1 MHLPEFEY
9 VEPQS
14 LKEAMAMLATEP
26 EAAVLAGGTD
36 LLVSM
41 KHGVI
46 KPQRLVNLKIFRD
59 MAHISAQGASVT
71 IGSLTTLHAI
81 ASSPLLREKYLAVVH
96 AAGEVGAYAHQVMG
110 TLGGNLC
117 QGNRCR
123 YYNQSASWRSARP
136 ICYKAGGEICHVV
149 RKTGECHSTYCG
161 DVAPV
166 LIALGADVTAVGP
179 AGGRT
184 FPLAELY
191 TQNGKKP
198 LSLRPGEI
206 IKHVT
211 LPPDSGTTVYL
222 KWRLRQSIEF
232 PIVSLALNLRK
243 SKEGQVE
250 GVRAVFSGVGPGPVE
265 AIEMEKTIKGEP
277 LNEGTVKKIVELA
290 AKEIRPM
297 RTSIYSA
304 AYKRRM
310 AAVLLEKA
318 FGEIE
323 KEKS

>member
-14 LKEAMAMLATEP
+14 LTEVMSMLAMEP
-26 EAAVLAGGTD
+26 DSAVLAGGTD

-41 KHGVI
+41 KHRVI
-46 KPQRLVNLKIFRD
+46 QPRRIINIKIFCD

-81 ASSPLLREKYLAVVH
+81 ASSPLLREKHPAVVH
-96 AAGEVGAYAHQVMG
+96 AAEEVGAYAHQVMG

-136 ICYKAGGEICHVV
+136 ICHKAGGEICHVV
-149 RKTGECHSTYCG
+149 RKNNECHSTYCG

-166 LIALGADVTAVGP
+166 LIALGADVTAAGP
-179 AGGRT
+179 AGERS
-184 FPLAELY
+184 FPLTELY

-198 LSLRPGEI
+198 LSLKREI

-243 SKEGQVE
+243 GKDGRVE

-265 AIEMEKTIKGEP
+265 AIEMERTIKGEP
-277 LNEGTVKKIVELA
+277 LNEGTIKKIVELS

-297 RTSIYSA
+297 RTSIYSFRCLQA
-304 AYKRRM
+304 TDGGCSSR
-310 AAVLLEKA
+310 EG
-318 FGEIE
+318 F
-323 KEKS
+323 